1 MSSWERNYR
10 QRPGGRRCGLVSRGN
25 MRGGGNYCNELQNGK
40 PDVAE
45 RSVAQDVV
53 RGKTDGTPEV
63 SR

>member
-1 MSSWERNYR
+1 MWVGFPRKHEG
-10 QRPGGRRCGLVSRGN
+10 QRFLLLVAQWSRDGV
-25 MRGGGNYCNELQNGK
+25 QNGE
-40 PDVAE
+40 PHVAE